1 MGQVWLARDERSGLD
16 VALKI
21 VPREGKAA
29 VRAEREAKA
38 AAALR
43 HPRCQRIYSLARDSG
58 HVYIAY
64 EYVPGR
70 TMREALATGQ
80 LDDRRAIEISA
91 QVLEALAHA
100 HGRGVVHRDV
110 KPSNVLLAEGESV
123 DVRLLDFGL
132 AQMAEFDTLTA
143 FGDVPGTLGYV
154 SPERLLGQPATEAAD
169 VWAVGVM
176 LWESLTGRHPFRR
189 QSLSETSRLVQ
200 AGAEPLEH
208 ARPDLPPRVHESV
221 ARALALSPA
230 RRPRAADLA
239 RELRS
244 PAQKR
249 SGGKGGRISAAAVP
263 NRARALSV
271 LHGRGLPAV
280 LAAITTGWVAA
291 TLPFYPAGW
300 ALGLA
305 IAAGALGAVAPPLG
319 MAFALT
325 SCFFPLA
332 NISLALAVVFALFAA
347 SWLALTWRDARS
359 GLLFVAGPLLAPLAA
374 FGFLPLVAQL
384 TRGWGRR
391 AAQVA
396 LAVPIA
402 ALVAGLRHDLLPF
415 DGSPPPADLGL
426 AGTRSVPTVA
436 ETLWQTLASQ
446 PSLLALAGVLAGAAA
461 ALPYL
466 RGRGV
471 WSAAAFGAALL
482 AATALAAPA
491 LPLLPLVAAA
501 WVTSA
506 FLALPRDDLD

>member
-143 FGDVPGTLGYV
+143 FG
-154 SPERLLGQPATEAAD
+154 
-169 VWAVGVM
+169 VM

-263 NRARALSV
+263 TRARALSV

-415 DGSPPPADLGL
+415 DGSPPPADLEL